1 MGAARISQS
10 MERHRIVLFIFGVI
24 ALLAVLCSFF
34 PADGMQIGEAKL
46 HFPKIKDVLGG
57 AQKEEILSPE
67 EIIAQREE
75 AVRTARK
82 GKLEKYLMTDP
93 ARFIMPGDDLSY
105 FDPFFKALDNADR
118 QQVRIVHYGD
128 SQLEEDR
135 ITSAI
140 RDRLQAQFGGGGVGL
155 LPARQYVTLREGQ
168 AASAELQEFMAFG
181 DPELRAGINKYGP
194 MARMTRLDSTVT
206 FNTYPFKTNTGAARY
221 FNRLTVYAGNLRGPL
236 RASVK
241 GQRQDASA
249 GDNLCRM
256 SFTLP
261 DSTTKAS
268 VTISGAADLY
278 GISFDND
285 CGVCV
290 DNIPMRGCS
299 GTIFTSLNAAQLS
312 SYFKSSGTKMIILQ
326 YGGNTVPYTKTEEAI
341 KKYCDSIRRQIEMLK
356 KAAPGAV
363 ILFIGPSDMS
373 TSIAGKRQTYPILP
387 QYIDALKATVT
398 SCGAAYWDLYSV
410 MGGKDSMVQ
419 WVKASPA
426 LAGPDYIHFT
436 PKGSEKVGNMFS
448 DALLLFYDY
457 YKLRRK

>member
-1 MGAARISQS
+1 

-34 PADGMQIGEAKL
+34 PADGMQIGGAKL
-46 HFPKIKDVLGG
+46 HFPKISEVLGD
-57 AQKEEILSPE
+57 AKQEEILSPE
-67 EIIAQREE
+67 EVIAQREE
-75 AVRTARK
+75 AVKTARK
-82 GKLEKYLMTDP
+82 GKLEKYLRTDP

-105 FDPFFKALDNADR
+105 FDPFFKALDNAGR

-155 LPARQYVTLREGQ
+155 LPAKGYFTLREGL
-168 AASAELQEFMAFG
+168 AASAELEEFMAFG
-181 DPELRAGINKYGP
+181 DPSLRAGTSKYGP
-194 MARMTRLDSTVT
+194 MARMTRLEGSVT
-206 FNTYPFKTNTGAARY
+206 FTPYPIKTNTGAARY
-221 FNRLTVYAGNLRGPL
+221 FNRLTVYAGSVRGGL
-236 RASVK
+236 HASVK
-241 GQRQDASA
+241 GQKQDAAA
-249 GDNLCRM
+249 GQDMCKM
-256 SFTLP
+256 TFQLP

-278 GISFDND
+278 GISIDND
-285 CGVCV
+285 HGVCV

-299 GTIFTSLNAAQLS
+299 GTIFTSLNSGQLS
-312 SYFKSSGTKMIILQ
+312 SYFKNSGTKMIILQ
-326 YGGNTVPYTKTEEAI
+326 YGGNTVPYTKTEEAVN
-341 KKYCDSIRRQIEMLK
+341 KYCESIRKQIELLK

-373 TSIAGKRQTYPILP
+373 TTVAGKRTTYPILP
-387 QYIDALKATVT
+387 QYIEALKATVN

-419 WVKASPA
+419 WVKATPA

-448 DALLLFYDY
+448 DALMLFYDY

>member
-1 MGAARISQS
+1 
-10 MERHRIVLFIFGVI
+10 MERHRIVLFIFGVM

-34 PADGMQIGEAKL
+34 PADGMQVGKAKL
-46 HFPKIKDVLGG
+46 HFPSIREVIGDAK
-57 AQKEEILSPE
+57 QEEILSPE
-67 EIIAQREE
+67 EVIAQREE
-75 AVRTARK
+75 AVKTARK

-93 ARFIMPGDDLSY
+93 ARFFMPGDDLTY
-105 FDPFFKALDNADR
+105 FDPFFKALDNAGS

-140 RDRLQAQFGGGGVGL
+140 RDRLQAEFGGGGVGL
-155 LPARQYVTLREGQ
+155 LPAKGYFTLREGL
-168 AASAELQEFMAFG
+168 AASEELEEFMAFG
-181 DPELRAGINKYGP
+181 DPSLRAGTNRYGP
-194 MARMTRLDSTVT
+194 RAQMSRLNGTVT
-206 FNTYPFKTNTGAARY
+206 FTPYPIKTNTGAARC
-221 FNRLTVYAGNLRGPL
+221 FNRLTVYAGSINGSLH
-236 RASVK
+236 ASVK
-241 GQRQDASA
+241 GQKQEAAGGQDLSR
-249 GDNLCRM
+249 L
-256 SFTLP
+256 SFQLP
-261 DSTTKAS
+261 DSTVKAS
-268 VTISGAADLY
+268 VTISGSADLY
-278 GISFDND
+278 GISIDND

-299 GTIFTSLNAAQLS
+299 GTIFTSLNSNQLA
-312 SYFKSSGTKMIILQ
+312 SYFKSSGTRMIILQ
-326 YGGNTVPYTKTEEAI
+326 YGGNTVPYTKTEDAI
-341 KKYCDSIRRQIEMLK
+341 NRYCESIRKQIELLR

-387 QYIDALKATVT
+387 QYIEALKATVT

-419 WVKASPA
+419 WVNASPA

-448 DALLLFYDY
+448 DALMLFYDY
-457 YKLRRK
+457 YKMRRK